1 MPPVPE
7 IAGRD
12 LTRILATATD
22 PRSRRSVIGLR
33 WPGDDTAAMHGKLAL
48 LSLFLAAW
56 APWQDPEAAEPK
68 RQLEVVVDGVPC
80 RVAEGG
86 EAVVK
91 VGDREVKLVARVLPT
106 RRFAAAGIGFEY
118 PTGMAFEFDGEDGA
132 RSWSFDGNDVVL
144 TVQSFEAVELDEI
157 ANDVLTNLRQAFAVE
172 KEPVQRKIDLG
183 GKERVARGIEAEL
196 AGEVISYQ
204 VVPIVGPKG
213 GILVMLQ
220 DSAPLARP
228 SAELKGLLDLLA
240 KTFVIDAK

>member
-1 MPPVPE
+1 M
-7 IAGRD
+7 
-12 LTRILATATD
+12 
-22 PRSRRSVIGLR
+22 
-33 WPGDDTAAMHGKLAL
+33 
-48 LSLFLAAW
+48 
-56 APWQDPEAAEPK
+56 
-68 RQLEVVVDGVPC
+68 
-80 RVAEGG
+80 
-86 EAVVK
+86 VK

-157 ANDVLTNLRQAFAVE
+157 ANDALTNLRQAFAVE
-172 KEPVQRKIDLG
+172 KEPVQRKVNLG

-220 DSAPLARP
+220 DSAPLERP

-240 KTFVIDAK
+240 KTFVVDAK